1 MGTNLP
7 LGKVHLMPLRLR
19 NEMLSNEER
28 LYHDHNPPEDQEVV
42 PRGDSAVAPLRAA
55 TVPVVTEV
63 PTQKGMKT
71 NQHQL
76 ALLEFVRWM

>member
-1 MGTNLP
+1 
-7 LGKVHLMPLRLR
+7 MPLRLR

-28 LYHDHNPPEDQEVV
+28 LHHDHSPPEDQEVV
-42 PRGDSAVAPLRAA
+42 PRGDSVAALLRAA
-55 TVPVVTEV
+55 IVQVVTEL

>member
-1 MGTNLP
+1 
-7 LGKVHLMPLRLR
+7 
-19 NEMLSNEER
+19 MLSNEES

-42 PRGDSAVAPLRAA
+42 PRGDSVAALLRAA
-55 TVPVVTEV
+55 IVQVVTEL